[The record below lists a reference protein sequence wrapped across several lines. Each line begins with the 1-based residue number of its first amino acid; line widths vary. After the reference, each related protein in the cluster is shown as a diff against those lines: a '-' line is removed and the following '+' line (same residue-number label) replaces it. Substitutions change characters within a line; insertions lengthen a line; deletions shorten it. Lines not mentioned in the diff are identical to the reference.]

1 MLLRSLARIVNY
13 YDPAG
18 SHYQYV
24 GFGGL
29 AFTDY
34 KLFHKELGIDKMIS
48 IEKGPYNLHK
58 LNFNKPFSCIEI
70 KQGESETILPQLTYD
85 EKTIAWLDYDGV
97 LDTYMFHDTEVLIG
111 DLPEGSVFIMS
122 CNYKLTSENAD
133 TPFLPD
139 DEFKSKFGDLVPY
152 DVKENCCSL
161 SNAPGTF
168 YQMFKSKC
176 NSRMQDRNIVNNTH
190 LKFLPLYYFT
200 YNDGAPMFT
209 FGGAIVNDDVDY
221 TTLHLS
227 DFEFI
232 NKQVPYNLDMP
243 NFTFYELNRLNQAI
257 GDDEAE
263 KKIIREG
270 ILQKGE
276 IDKFRKFYKY
286 MPNFFDVSM

>member
-1 MLLRSLARIVNY
+1 
-13 YDPAG
+13 
-18 SHYQYV
+18 
-24 GFGGL
+24 
-29 AFTDY
+29 
-34 KLFHKELGIDKMIS
+34 
-48 IEKGPYNLHK
+48 
-58 LNFNKPFSCIEI
+58 
-70 KQGESETILPQLTYD
+70 
-85 EKTIAWLDYDGV
+85 
-97 LDTYMFHDTEVLIG
+97 
-111 DLPEGSVFIMS
+111 
-122 CNYKLTSENAD
+122 
-133 TPFLPD
+133 
-139 DEFKSKFGDLVPY
+139 
-152 DVKENCCSL
+152 
-161 SNAPGTF
+161 
-168 YQMFKSKC
+168 
-176 NSRMQDRNIVNNTH
+176 MQDRNIVNNTH